1 MDLSLSATD
10 MSFRDEVRRFLDDK
24 LTDDLRA
31 TAELMTS
38 VYADYETTMR
48 WHRALYERGWVA
60 PAWPAEYGGCD
71 WSVSQHYI
79 FASELSA
86 AGAPSLSPMGLGM
99 CGPVLIGYGTPEQK
113 AHYLP
118 RMLEGTDFWC
128 QGYSEPGSG
137 SDLASL
143 QMSAVDMGDH
153 FLCNGQKIWT
163 THANYANQIFNLV
176 RTSKEDIPQRGIT
189 FLLIDMETLGI
200 KVEPLIMMSGEH
212 IQNQIFFT
220 DVKVPKANVVGKV
233 DEGWTVAK
241 YLMQFERGGHAYA
254 PSLTTRLNRIRAMAR
269 TELDGTGH
277 GLINMRAFA
286 DKIASA
292 AVEISALEFTEHRI
306 MAALSHGEAPGAESS
321 LLKTRG
327 TEISQRLTE
336 LTIEAAGPYTAPYQP
351 QATSPGGP
359 VPDAPKMGANETP
372 VGPKHSWPVLAK
384 YLNDRAGSIY
394 AGTNEVQRN
403 IMAKAVLGL

>member
-1 MDLSLSATD
+1 MDLSLSTKDAG
-10 MSFRDEVRRFLDDK
+10 FRDEVRRFLDEK
-24 LTDDLRA
+24 LTPELRA
-31 TAELMTS
+31 TGELMTS
-38 VYADYETTMR
+38 VYADYETTMT
-48 WHRALYERGWVA
+48 WHKALYEKGWVA
-60 PAWPAEYGGCD
+60 PAWPVEYGGCD
-71 WSVSQHYI
+71 WTVMQHYI
-79 FASELSA
+79 FASELTS

-118 RMLEGTDFWC
+118 RMLDGTDFWC

-163 THANYANQIFNLV
+163 THANYANKIFNLV

-189 FLLIDMETLGI
+189 FLLIDMDTPGI
-200 KVEPLIMMSGEH
+200 KVEPLIMLSGEH

-220 DVKVPKANVVGKV
+220 DVKVPKENVVGKV
-233 DEGWTVAK
+233 GEGWTVAK

-254 PSLTTRLNRIRAMAR
+254 PGLTTRLNRIRAIAK
-269 TELDGTGH
+269 TEMQGYGRR
-277 GLINMRAFA
+277 LIDDQEFA
-286 DKIASA
+286 NKLSAA

-306 MAALSHGEAPGAESS
+306 MSALSHGDAPGAESS

-327 TEISQRLTE
+327 TELSQQLTE
-336 LTIEAAGPYTAPYQP
+336 LAIEAVAAYTMPYQP
-351 QATSPGGP
+351 HATCPGGP
-359 VPDAPKMGANETP
+359 VPNAPMSGDNETP
-372 VGPKHSWPVLAK
+372 VGPKYSWPVMSK

-394 AGTNEVQRN
+394 AGTNEIQRN

>member
-1 MDLSLSATD
+1 MDLSLSKTD
-10 MSFRDEVRRFLDDK
+10 TAFRDEVRRFLDEK
-24 LTDDLRA
+24 LTADLRA
-31 TAELMTS
+31 TSELMTS
-38 VYADYETTMR
+38 VYADYDTTMK
-48 WHRALYERGWVA
+48 WHKALYEKGWVA
-60 PAWPAEYGGCD
+60 PAWPKEYGGCD
-71 WSVSQHYI
+71 WSVAQHYI
-79 FASELSA
+79 FSSELSA

-118 RMLEGTDFWC
+118 RMLDGSDFWC

-163 THANYANQIFNLV
+163 THANYANWIFNLV

-189 FLLIDMETLGI
+189 FLLIDMDTPGV
-200 KVEPLIMMSGEH
+200 KVEPLIMLSGEH
-212 IQNQIFFT
+212 IQNQVFFT

-233 DEGWTVAK
+233 GEGWTVAK

-254 PSLTTRLNRIRAMAR
+254 PGLTTRLNRIRAIASSEM
-269 TELDGTGH
+269 LGDGGR
-277 GLINMRAFA
+277 LIDDAEFA
-286 DKIASA
+286 AKIAEA
-292 AVEISALEFTEHRI
+292 NVQISALEFTEHRI
-306 MAALSHGEAPGAESS
+306 MSALSHGEAPGAESS

-336 LTIEAAGPYTAPYQP
+336 LAIEAVGAYAAPFQP
-351 QATSPGGP
+351 HATRPGGP
-359 VPDAPKMGANETP
+359 VPDVPKPSGNETP
-372 VGPKHSWPVLAK
+372 VGPKHALPVLAK

>member
-1 MDLSLSATD
+1 MDLSLSARD
-10 MSFRDEVRRFLDDK
+10 AGFRDEVRRFLDEK
-24 LTDDLRA
+24 LTPDLRA
-31 TAELMTS
+31 TGELMTS
-38 VYADYETTMR
+38 VYADYDTTMK
-48 WHRALYERGWVA
+48 WHKALYEKGWVA
-60 PAWPAEYGGCD
+60 PAWPIEYGGCD
-71 WSVSQHYI
+71 WTVMQHYI
-79 FASELSA
+79 FASELTS

-118 RMLEGTDFWC
+118 RMLDGTDFWC

-163 THANYANQIFNLV
+163 THANYANRIFNLV

-189 FLLIDMETLGI
+189 FLLIDMDTPGI
-200 KVEPLIMMSGEH
+200 KVEPLIMLSGEH

-220 DVKVPKANVVGKV
+220 DVKVPKENVVGKV
-233 DEGWTVAK
+233 GEGWTVAK

-254 PSLTTRLNRIRAMAR
+254 PGLTTRLNRIRAIAR
-269 TELDGTGH
+269 TEMQGNGKR
-277 GLINMRAFA
+277 LIDDQEFA
-286 DKIASA
+286 NKLSA
-292 AVEISALEFTEHRI
+292 TAVEISALEFTEHRI
-306 MAALSHGEAPGAESS
+306 MSALSHGDAPGAESS

-327 TEISQRLTE
+327 TELSQHLTE
-336 LTIEAAGPYTAPYQP
+336 LAIEAVAAYVVPYQP
-351 QATSPGGP
+351 HATCPGGP
-359 VPDAPKMGANETP
+359 VPDAPMPGDNETP
-372 VGPKHSWPVLAK
+372 VGPKYSWPVMSK

-394 AGTNEVQRN
+394 AGTNEIQRN